1 MKKAKFLRIIM
12 LFAIFF
18 MFFTTTLE
26 EVYCATNSQYNT
38 EGISLN
44 DNKQSIIDKILG
56 FLTNVI
62 LTLLAYC
69 IVGIAGVIQMLVSG
83 MIGLLTWDSSNM
95 IFPWADRIIFNG
107 MPILDVNFLNP
118 AEGSLFKVSSQTS
131 QLGYSAIGES
141 VRNIYFTGLSIALGF
156 LGIIVAIMAIRLALS
171 SIASEKAK
179 YKDAI
184 VHWATA
190 LVLLFGMHYL
200 IAFVFYINEQLV
212 EVASK
217 IVLDVIGNHQEKLAF
232 LSSGA
237 SAIGNT
243 SGFELMG
250 HFFMENAMNLIDN
263 FGFEQFTYAILYAV
277 FIVQSLMFLWAYLK
291 RFFYVL
297 ILALI
302 APFVVVYDFLVK
314 SVS

>member
-1 MKKAKFLRIIM
+1 MKKAKFLRVIM

-26 EVYCATNSQYNT
+26 EVYCATNSQYST

-44 DNKQSIIDKILG
+44 DNKQNIIDKILG

-69 IVGIAGVIQMLVSG
+69 IVGIAGVVQLLVSG

-118 AEGSLFKVSSQTS
+118 AEGSLFKAAGSQAGIT
-131 QLGYSAIGES
+131 AIGIS
-141 VRNIYFTGLSIALGF
+141 VKNIYFTGLSIALGF
-156 LGIIVAIMAIRLALS
+156 LGIIVAVMAIRLALS

-184 VHWATA
+184 IHWVTA

-217 IVLDVIGNHQEKLAF
+217 IVLDVIGTHEEKLSF
-232 LSSGA
+232 LNKNQNGF
-237 SAIGNT
+237 GNT